1 MKYFLMLCA
10 CLIANNTLALPTY
23 FIGEAMHI
31 NKSDMQAITQF
42 YRRDNGV
49 DKYAEVAYEVE
60 FPIYGTFGLNEIDIE
75 LTGGINSAWY
85 SSNFAMKVI
94 VYCNDIALA
103 SDLSYGVRYERA
115 SYIVKP
121 QIRSERQ
128 AIPQGCDNVKIRMEK
143 QGNLSRMYFT
153 NIEKI
158 DVRLYITNKF

>member
-1 MKYFLMLCA
+1 MKHFLMLCA

-75 LTGGINSAWY
+75 LTGGINSAWF
-85 SSNFAMKVI
+85 SSNFAMEVI
-94 VYCNDIALA
+94 VYCNDTALVN
-103 SDLSYGVRYERA
+103 DLSYGVRYERS

-121 QIRSERQ
+121 QIHREHL
-128 AIPQGCDNVKIRMEK
+128 AIPQGCENIKIRMEK
-143 QGNLSRMYFT
+143 QGNLARMYFT
-153 NIEKI
+153 KIEKI
-158 DVRLYITNKF
+158 DVRLYITSKF